1 MTTMDMI
8 NLLPIELYA
17 ILVFLVIGNFV
28 SIYYILTKIEDK

>member
-17 ILVFLVIGNFV
+17 ILVFLVGVTLGAI
-28 SIYYILTKIEDK
+28 IYIRLTQED

>member
-17 ILVFLVIGNFV
+17 ILVFLVGVIFGA
-28 SIYYILTKIEDK
+28 ILYIRLTQEDK